1 MNEDERQNTYN
12 LMIKQVSAL
21 TSNESDFI
29 ANMANISAVLYHGLS
44 DVNWAG
50 FYIFKENQ
58 LVLGPFQG
66 NPACIRIPIGSG
78 VCGAAAKLRTTQIID
93 DVHKYPGHIACDAN
107 SNSEIVIPILI
118 NEQLIGV
125 LDIDSPNFSRFDAL
139 DAEYLSKV
147 VDILISR
154 ILPETLKLGNAA
166 TESLT
171 SLLETD

>member
-78 VCGAAAKLRTTQIID
+78 VCGTAAKLRTTQIID

-125 LDIDSPNFSRFDAL
+125 LDIDSPIFSRFDAL

-147 VDILISR
+147 VDIFISR
-154 ILPETLKLGNAA
+154 ILPETLNSGNAA

-171 SLLETD
+171 SLLGTD